1 MRIGFVIPP
10 SKHAKNVARDLVYGC
25 WCKGRRIAGITFP
38 PISQLEVATWL
49 RGNGHDVRLL
59 DAPGFGWDLARLT
72 DEAKDL
78 EATVTLTSTMTVN
91 DDAEVLAHLK
101 RSNPKLRTTVYG
113 AHPTFMPEKTVE
125 KDGIDFAVRREP
137 ELILRDLFAAL
148 DSGNGGY
155 KEVPG
160 IAYRN
165 GTGEAHVNPYA
176 PFIKDLDI
184 LPIPD
189 RTMLPPGVDYFNPIV
204 KKQPY
209 TTMFTS
215 RGCPAQCTYC
225 SSPPFYGDTVRFRSA
240 AAMVEEVE
248 QVVKMGYKEIFFRDE
263 IFTAS
268 RRRVVDF
275 CEGILARGLKVSWI
289 CSSRV
294 STIDKELM
302 QLMKRAGCH
311 LVRFGVE
318 SSNQKI
324 LDLIKKG
331 TTVEQAER
339 TFVALHEVGLDSHAH
354 MMIGSPGE
362 TDDTIRDTINWL
374 KYTIKP
380 TVITFGICTPY
391 PGTELFE
398 MVRKLHPDIGDGS
411 DADTSKLHTTGYYN
425 ESFQSVPNDRLEKW
439 IRRAYS
445 EFYMRP
451 SYLAGWI
458 PRLSSMDE
466 LFRVSM
472 AGTQVL
478 GFIWG
483 ED

>member
-1 MRIGFVIPP
+1 MRIGFIIPP

-49 RGNGHDVRLL
+49 RQNGHDVRLL
-59 DAPGFGWDLARLT
+59 DAPGFGWDMERLVS
-72 DEAKDL
+72 EAKDL
-78 EATVTLTSTMTVN
+78 DASVTLTSTMTIN
-91 DDAEVLAHLK
+91 DDAECLAAVK
-101 RSNPKLRTTVYG
+101 AANPKLKTTVYG
-113 AHPTFMPEKTVE
+113 AHPTFMPEQTVQ
-125 KDGIDFAVRREP
+125 KPGIDFAVRREP
-137 ELILRDLFAAL
+137 EMILKDLFAAL
-148 DSGNGGY
+148 QDGNGAY
-155 KEVPG
+155 KEVAG
-160 IAYRN
+160 IAFRD
-165 GTGEAHVNPYA
+165 GAEVKVNPYA
-176 PFIKDLDI
+176 AFIKNLDI

-189 RTMLPPGVDYFNPIV
+189 RKMLPSGVDYFNPIV
-204 KKQPY
+204 KRQPY

-240 AAMVEEVE
+240 AAMLEELE
-248 QVVKMGYKEIFFRDE
+248 QVAKMGYREVFFRDE

-268 RRRVVDF
+268 RRRVMDL
-275 CEGILARGLKVSWI
+275 CDGILSKGLKISWI

-294 STIDKELM
+294 STIDREM
-302 QLMKRAGCH
+302 MVQMKKAGCH
-311 LVRFGVE
+311 LIRFGVE
-318 SSNQKI
+318 SSNQEI

-331 TTVEQAER
+331 TTVEQAEK
-339 TFVALHEVGLDSHAH
+339 TFANLHEVGLDSHAH
-354 MMIGSPGE
+354 MMIGMPGE
-362 TDDTIRDTINWL
+362 TEGTIRHTINWL

-391 PGTELFE
+391 PGTELFD
-398 MVRKLHPDIGDGS
+398 MVKRLHPAIGDGS
-411 DADTSKLHTTGYYN
+411 ESDMKKLHTTGYYN
-425 ESFQSVPNDRLEKW
+425 ELFQSVPNDRLEAW

-451 SYLAGWI
+451 SYLLGWV
-458 PRLSSMDE
+458 PRLRSLDE

-478 GFIWG
+478 GFVWG
-483 ED
+483 QD